1 MPTFSTNQPV
11 IVLLVQ
17 DNTTFAES
25 VKAYRAKARKL
36 GAVGFVSKENFP
48 AALLPLLESLHA

>member
-36 GAVGFVSKENFP
+36 GSVGFVSKENFP

>member
-1 MPTFSTNQPV
+1 MPTFPTNRPV
-11 IVLLVQ
+11 SVLLIK
-17 DNTTFAES
+17 DNATFAES

>member
-1 MPTFSTNQPV
+1 MPSYSTNRPV

-36 GAVGFVSKENFP
+36 GSVGFVSKENFP